1 MDHDMSVMQSKW
13 EMNGGGSLAD
23 PRSQLLEHEAILR
36 QKYEK
41 AIRELDNTKKQLHNQ
56 HENDI
61 EQFMA
66 VKKQLE
72 KQVLHNYITKKYY
85 VVLKKSFG
93 SSTAGFEP
101 AIF

>member
-1 MDHDMSVMQSKW
+1 MHSIVFKFLSFQSKYTQLQQAKSRMDHDMSVMQSKW

-72 KQVLHNYITKKYY
+72 KQVLLYN
-85 VVLKKSFG
+85 
-93 SSTAGFEP
+93 
-101 AIF
+101 